1 MLCIGCGDVIAS
13 SIQNFGSI
21 SISGG
26 IVSVTVQGLGKPIVQ
41 GTALPAQ
48 QIALPTQ
55 SMVRN

>member
-1 MLCIGCGDVIAS
+1 
-13 SIQNFGSI
+13 
-21 SISGG
+21 
-26 IVSVTVQGLGKPIVQ
+26 VSVTIQGLGKPIVQ

>member
-1 MLCIGCGDVIAS
+1 
-13 SIQNFGSI
+13 
-21 SISGG
+21 
-26 IVSVTVQGLGKPIVQ
+26 VSVSIQGLGRPIVQ